1 MDKPKPGLIRQILP
15 WFIVLALICYIFLDK
30 IIESSKNLSFSPIHN
45 ATDRPNRPRF
55 GVGFTTPPFLADFN
69 PTTLPSEEAEKCEIQ
84 KNVVFL
90 KTHKTGSE
98 TMSGI
103 IRRFAAMQNLS
114 AGNLSKNLT
123 REFPS

>member
-15 WFIVLALICYIFLDK
+15 WFIVLALTCYIFLDK

-45 ATDRPNRPRF
+45 ATDPPNRPRF

-69 PTTLPSEEAEKCEIQ
+69 PTTLPSEKNEKCELQ

-114 AGNLSKNLT
+114 TGNLSKKLN
-123 REFPS
+123 